1 MVKVLI
7 PDFRLTL
14 ALWAGGVVLEAVT
27 CNVWNLEGEK
37 SVVKK
42 PEERKIV
49 MRLWLKTDVLETIT
63 KWTDLILSIDFL

>member
-1 MVKVLI
+1 MGLS
-7 PDFRLTL
+7 T
-14 ALWAGGVVLEAVT
+14 GGVILEAVT
-27 CNVWNLEGEK
+27 CNEWNLEGEK

-49 MRLWLKTDVLETIT
+49 MRLRLKTDVSETIT